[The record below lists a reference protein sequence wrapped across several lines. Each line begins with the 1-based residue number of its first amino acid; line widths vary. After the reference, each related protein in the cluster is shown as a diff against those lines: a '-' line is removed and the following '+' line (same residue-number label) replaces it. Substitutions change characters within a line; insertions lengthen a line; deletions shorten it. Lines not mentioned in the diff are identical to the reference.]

1 VRVED
6 VVDGKSLNA
15 YLDGL
20 SQDEQRKARLRVVF
34 RPAARIFPIASRDL
48 LKSSMKWPQEAIAIS
63 GFVKISISGLA
74 LKTSNPDI
82 AADIVTLAIKR
93 AGSALSTMGRSY
105 DYDVANTAELAARA
119 LFQGADCAAKLGDPW
134 EEIRADLRG
143 ASGAIWSDGIPSEIE
158 KIWSSAKDAMMANP
172 DDWSFWIAW
181 YERVLHGRDWCAD
194 EVGAVLSKIKEKDFD
209 HGPLHINPMFG
220 EVLARYRAEDELNV
234 VTKAAPVDFSFDA
247 MVQVMRLVGIDD
259 NMHHLRHPE
268 VVQAFLD
275 DAEQV
280 SDLFQDFI
288 DDAQTL
294 SGGGNF
300 AGLLCLKAENILK
313 EFRRVEDK
321 THLRA
326 EYLVIQASELE
337 VFANEPKARSDLQP
351 ILAGRLDE
359 RIAQLKRLCRKHFG
373 PSYATLAPLADL
385 NFDQI
390 DQDEVIA
397 LFDKAIADIEHLP
410 AGKLYG
416 LDAEGI
422 AVLHDMRHELTVVR
436 AAIAESSSVEFKQVL
451 ETRLA
456 QSSGGLGLSL
466 IKFYQRTAEAG
477 KDAGR
482 TIDIAMKTKKRGEG
496 MIEIFDLLSGLSNS
510 GGG

>member
-1 VRVED
+1 MRVED

-209 HGPLHINPMFG
+209 HAPLHINPMFD
-220 EVLARYRAEDELNV
+220 EVLAVYRAEDEAAGSGKASKQQFPNV
-234 VTKAAPVDFSFDA
+234 PAIRS
-247 MVQVMRLVGIDD
+247 
-259 NMHHLRHPE
+259 
-268 VVQAFLD
+268 
-275 DAEQV
+275 QV
-280 SDLFQDFI
+280 S
-288 DDAQTL
+288 TL
-294 SGGGNF
+294 
-300 AGLLCLKAENILK
+300 
-313 EFRRVEDK
+313 R
-321 THLRA
+321 
-326 EYLVIQASELE
+326 EYLEIEYLRLNGHNARDPEEDALLELLRDLKTLVEQMFDRLEGASEDS
-337 VFANEPKARSDLQP
+337 VA
-351 ILAGRLDE
+351 
-359 RIAQLKRLCRKHFG
+359 
-373 PSYATLAPLADL
+373 
-385 NFDQI
+385 
-390 DQDEVIA
+390 
-397 LFDKAIADIEHLP
+397 
-410 AGKLYG
+410 
-416 LDAEGI
+416 
-422 AVLHDMRHELTVVR
+422 LTVVSENLPAVIEKAGELALVQPEPEISENVIAM
-436 AAIAESSSVEFKQVL
+436 AAIIKKLTESGADPKMATQ
-451 ETRLA
+451 
-456 QSSGGLGLSL
+456 
-466 IKFYQRTAEAG
+466 
-477 KDAGR
+477 
-482 TIDIAMKTKKRGEG
+482 IAMTEVARQRLWPRVQQMFAWVKAK
-496 MIEIFDLLSGLSNS
+496 
-510 GGG
+510 

>member
-1 VRVED
+1 MRVED

-82 AADIVTLAIKR
+82 AADIVSLAIKR

-220 EVLARYRAEDELNV
+220 EVLARYRAEDSSGKTALA
-234 VTKAAPVDFSFDA
+234 KASLFDFVEVDR
-247 MVQVMRLVGIDD
+247 QMRAVAFPSDHAAFEDLKDR
-259 NMHHLRHPE
+259 N
-268 VVQAFLD
+268 AFLS
-275 DAEQV
+275 AV
-280 SDLFQDFI
+280 KDLRT
-288 DDAQTL
+288 TL
-294 SGGGNF
+294 SDWAELARAELQGTNAPLTPVVAVEQLLDQLRDLERGEKTSLRDLVRKGSYVRQFSQEDKLGERLGGVLHGMF
-300 AGLLCLKAENILK
+300 YDAVEDYSKLAHQHLGDILEVLEAVKVLELGSRDPKELLAILK
-313 EFRRVEDK
+313 RGVSVYAERPVED
-321 THLRA
+321 LRPP
-326 EYLVIQASELE
+326 E
-337 VFANEPKARSDLQP
+337 ARSLLLFREFIGQ
-351 ILAGRLDE
+351 LDE
-359 RIAQLKRLCRKHFG
+359 QLIAIGEAQSLEGKKLQEKRF
-373 PSYATLAPLADL
+373 A
-385 NFDQI
+385 
-390 DQDEVIA
+390 E
-397 LFDKAIADIEHLP
+397 
-410 AGKLYG
+410 LYG
-416 LDAEGI
+416 
-422 AVLHDMRHELTVVR
+422 TVSATFGTYIEKGSKAMNKGTKKFDDTVKWFKR
-436 AAIAESSSVEFKQVL
+436 WDTLEKIAEWWNTL
-451 ETRLA
+451 P
-456 QSSGGLGLSL
+456 
-466 IKFYQRTAEAG
+466 
-477 KDAGR
+477 
-482 TIDIAMKTKKRGEG
+482 
-496 MIEIFDLLSGLSNS
+496 
-510 GGG
+510 